1 MLKCSISSWKGS
13 VAIEW
18 APTSITHNQET
29 IRMVEMKH
37 LMRWAGLSDIDLN
50 ISAPALLWVCSI
62 YIMLADNQYFWRA
75 LLKLIDI
82 STWNGISFG
91 LGIMAI
97 LTCIFSVI
105 FHSFSAKFLLKPVL
119 IFILFIAAGVGYFQ
133 TKYGVIIDRSM
144 IQNVVETDYKEAS
157 ELISFSLLFYLALYG
172 LLPALVVGLVTVRY
186 RPFVKESLI
195 RVLSLFGAAF
205 LAGLLIWA
213 NYKNFVLIG
222 REHRELRMFVN
233 PTAPL
238 YEAYIFAKTKYYKV
252 VEGPV
257 QTIGLDGH
265 QSTQYLQARKIDG
278 KKTIVVLVVGETA
291 RAKNFALN
299 GYVRETNPELSKD
312 DVVSFNNTYSCG
324 TSTAESVPCIFS
336 NFDRVDYSSSDAGQY
351 ENLLDVL
358 LHSGVHVL
366 WRDNNSGC
374 KGVCKRVSY
383 EDVSNLSIPALCNTS
398 ECFDEILL
406 HQLQERIQQNNAD
419 IFVVLHQKGSH
430 GPAYFKRYPEA
441 FRRFTPECTDS
452 APQNCQKETLLNAY
466 DNSILYTDHFLHQT
480 IQFLKSMSDQYNAVF
495 LYVSDHGESL
505 GENGLYLHG
514 LPYALSPD
522 EQRHIPMITWISSGY
537 SASFGLDQQCLKRH
551 AGQAYSHDNIFHS
564 MLGLFGVET
573 KQYKKDH
580 DIFRQCLAGI
590 KDSS

>member
-1 MLKCSISSWKGS
+1 
-13 VAIEW
+13 
-18 APTSITHNQET
+18 
-29 IRMVEMKH
+29 MKH
-37 LMRWAGLSDIDLN
+37 VMRVARLAKIDLN
-50 ISAPALLWVCSI
+50 ISAPALLWLCSI
-62 YIMLADNQYFWRA
+62 YIMLADNQYFWRV

-82 STWNGISFG
+82 STWNGISFC
-91 LGIMAI
+91 LGVMAI

-105 FHSFSAKFLLKPVL
+105 FHAFSARVILKPVL
-119 IFILFIAAGVGYFQ
+119 ILMLILAAGVGYFQ
-133 TKYGVIIDRSM
+133 TKYGVIIDKSM

-157 ELISFSLLFYLALYG
+157 ELISFSLLFYLAFYG
-172 LLPALVVGLVTVRY
+172 LLPALFVGLVTVRY
-186 RPFVKESLI
+186 RPLVKESLI
-195 RVLSLFGAAF
+195 RILSLIGAAL
-205 LAGLLIWA
+205 LAALLIWA

-233 PTAPL
+233 PTGPL
-238 YEAYIFAKTKYYKV
+238 FEGYKFAKNKYFKA
-252 VEGPV
+252 VEGPI
-257 QTIGLDGH
+257 QAIGLDGK
-265 QSTQYLQARKIDG
+265 QSAQYLQARKIDG

-291 RAKNFALN
+291 RAKDFSLN
-299 GYVRETNPELSKD
+299 GYERETNPKLSKD

-336 NFDRVDYSSSDAGQY
+336 HFDRVDYSSSDAGNY
-351 ENLLDVL
+351 ENLLDVMS
-358 LHSGVHVL
+358 HSGVNVL

-374 KGVCKRVSY
+374 KGVCNRVTY
-383 EDVSNLSIPALCNTS
+383 EDVSNVSIPALCNTS

-406 HQLQERIQQNNAD
+406 HELQERIQKNNGD
-419 IFVVLHQKGSH
+419 TFVVLHQKGSH
-430 GPAYFKRYPEA
+430 GPAYFKRYPEE
-441 FRRFTPECTDS
+441 FRRFTPECIDS

-480 IQFLKSMSDQYNAVF
+480 INFLKGMSSQYNAVF

-522 EQRHIPMITWISSGY
+522 DQRHIPMIAWVSSGY
-537 SASFGLDQQCLKRH
+537 SASFGLDQQCLKKH
-551 AGQAYSHDNIFHS
+551 VGQAYSHDNIFHS

-580 DIFRQCLAGI
+580 DIFRQCLAAI
-590 KDSS
+590 K

>member
-1 MLKCSISSWKGS
+1 
-13 VAIEW
+13 
-18 APTSITHNQET
+18 
-29 IRMVEMKH
+29 
-37 LMRWAGLSDIDLN
+37 
-50 ISAPALLWVCSI
+50 
-62 YIMLADNQYFWRA
+62 
-75 LLKLIDI
+75 
-82 STWNGISFG
+82 
-91 LGIMAI
+91 
-97 LTCIFSVI
+97 
-105 FHSFSAKFLLKPVL
+105 VL
-119 IFILFIAAGVGYFQ
+119 ILILILAAGVGYFQ
-133 TKYGVIIDRSM
+133 TKYGVIIDKSM

-186 RPFVKESLI
+186 RPLVKESLI

-205 LAGLLIWA
+205 LAGFLIWA

-238 YEAYIFAKTKYYKV
+238 YEGYKFAKNKYYKT
-252 VEGPV
+252 VEGPI
-257 QTIGLDGH
+257 QAIGLDGR
-265 QSTQYLQARKIDG
+265 QSTQYLQARKIEG

-291 RAKNFALN
+291 RAKDFALN
-299 GYVRETNPELSKD
+299 GYERETNPELSKD
-312 DVVSFNNTYSCG
+312 DVVNFNNTYSCG

-336 NFDRVDYSSSDAGQY
+336 NFDRVDYSSSDAGNY

-358 LHSGVHVL
+358 LHSGVNVL

-374 KGVCKRVSY
+374 KGVCNRVSY
-383 EDVSNLSIPALCNTS
+383 EDVSNLPVPALCNTS
-398 ECFDEILL
+398 DCFDEILL
-406 HQLQERIQQNNAD
+406 HQLQERIQKNNKD

-430 GPAYFKRYPEA
+430 GPAYFKRYPET
-441 FRRFTPECTDS
+441 FRRFTPECIDS

-480 IQFLKSMSDQYNAVF
+480 ITFLKSMSGQYNAVF

-505 GENGLYLHG
+505 GENGIYLHG

-522 EQRHIPMITWISSGY
+522 EQRHIPMIAWVSSEY
-537 SASFGLDQQCLKRH
+537 SASFGLDQQCLKKH

-580 DIFRQCLAGI
+580 DIFRPCLVAI
-590 KDSS
+590 KK

>member
-1 MLKCSISSWKGS
+1 
-13 VAIEW
+13 
-18 APTSITHNQET
+18 
-29 IRMVEMKH
+29 MK
-37 LMRWAGLSDIDLN
+37 RFIYKAKFSGTGAT
-50 ISAPALLWVCSI
+50 ISAPALLWLCAI
-62 YIMLADNQYFWRA
+62 YIVLVDNTYFWNA

-91 LGIMAI
+91 LGVFAI
-97 LTCIFSVI
+97 LTCVFSVI
-105 FHSFSAKFLLKPVL
+105 FHAFSARIILKPTLIFLL
-119 IFILFIAAGVGYFQ
+119 ILAAVVSYFQ
-133 TKYGVIIDRSM
+133 TKYGVIVDQSM
-144 IQNVVETDYKEAS
+144 IQNVVETDYKESS
-157 ELISFSLLFYLALYG
+157 ELISFSLIAHIALFG
-172 LLPALVVGLVTVRY
+172 LLPALVVGLVKVRY

-195 RVLSLFGAAF
+195 RVLSLFGAACIAAF
-205 LAGLLIWA
+205 LIWA

-222 REHRELRMFVN
+222 REHRELRLFVN

-238 YEAYIFAKTKYYKV
+238 YEAYKFTKNKYFKS
-252 VEGPV
+252 VEGPI
-257 QTIGLDGH
+257 QTIGLDAH
-265 QSTQYLQARKIDG
+265 QSPQYLQASKADG

-291 RAKNFALN
+291 RAKDFSLN
-299 GYVRETNPELSKD
+299 GYARETNPELSKD
-312 DVVSFNNTYSCG
+312 NVVSFNNTYSCG

-336 NFDRVDYSSSDAGQY
+336 HFDRKDYSSSDAGNY

-358 LHSGVHVL
+358 SRSGVNVQ

-374 KGVCKRVSY
+374 KGVCARVSY
-383 EDVSNLSIPALCNTS
+383 EDVSNLSVTALCNTS

-406 HQLQERIQQNNAD
+406 HQLQDRIKQNNQD
-419 IFVVLHQKGSH
+419 VLLVLHQKGSH

-480 IQFLKSMSDQYNAVF
+480 ITFLKSISEQYNTVM

-522 EQRHIPMITWISSGY
+522 EQRHIPMIAWISSEY
-537 SASFGLDQQCLKRH
+537 SASFGLDQQCLKK
-551 AGQAYSHDNIFHS
+551 QIDQPYSHDNIFHS
-564 MLGLFGVET
+564 ILGLFGVET
-573 KQYKKDH
+573 NQYKKDH
-580 DIFRQCLAGI
+580 DLFLQCLVAR
-590 KDSS
+590 KS